1 MWEFV
6 PCIDHPAAE
15 SFEAIDVRFGSL
27 ADHPGALS
35 IGPTMTGVFP
45 GSRDQGVSK
54 PFDFITA
61 NEVGDEIN
69 EDKAFAA
76 CICLLFVRIPAA
88 YELNFPA

>member
-6 PCIDHPAAE
+6 PCIEHPAAE

-45 GSRDQGVSK
+45 E
-54 PFDFITA
+54 A
-61 NEVGDEIN
+61 EV
-69 EDKAFAA
+69 KA
-76 CICLLFVRIPAA
+76 CQSLSTS
-88 YELNFPA
+88 